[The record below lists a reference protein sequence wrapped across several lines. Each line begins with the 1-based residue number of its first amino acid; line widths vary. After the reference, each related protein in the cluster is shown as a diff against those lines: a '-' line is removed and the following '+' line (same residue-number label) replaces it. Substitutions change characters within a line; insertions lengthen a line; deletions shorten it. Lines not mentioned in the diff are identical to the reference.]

1 MMTTMTRI
9 LMITTVIVSSMTTVV
24 AMIMTIII
32 VVTCSFYG
40 ASLPYSQLS
49 KVTT

>member
-1 MMTTMTRI
+1 MTTMTRI

-24 AMIMTIII
+24 ATIII